1 MLSQWKLFDNLRRS
15 LVPAAL
21 DIAAAA
27 GMDRAVAGVA
37 LDRGRGRHPADAVH
51 HRGALRSGGQAGR
64 RARSDNIWPPSRCA
78 ARRHVVQ
85 ALLALAFLPYE
96 AFFCLDAI
104 MRTVGRMLFTHRRLL
119 EWNPSSDVDRALEQR
134 DRTGPARIL
143 SLDGDRPGH
152 RRRCVDWTCLSLIPL
167 ALPVAGP
174 ILLLWGASPAI
185 AWWISRP
192 LARRS
197 ARLTVDQTHFLR
209 KLARKTWAYFET
221 LRRPGRPL
229 AAARQR
235 AGTVRRSASR
245 IGPRRPTWDWR
256 CLPI

>member
-1 MLSQWKLFDNLRRS
+1 ML
-15 LVPAAL
+15 
-21 DIAAAA
+21 AAAWFWT
-27 GMDRAVAGVA
+27 AVVIGILLAPSVIA
-37 LDRGRGRHPADAVH
+37 SLSDLADKPAEVPFRQHLAAVE
-51 HRGALRSGGQAGR
+51 R
-64 RARSDNIWPPSRCA
+64 A

-104 MRTVGRMLFTHRRLL
+104 VRTIGRMLITHRRLL

-134 DRTGPARIL
+134 DRTDLLASYRSMAIAPAIAAAAWVGL
-143 SLDGDRPGH
+143 SFTNPA
-152 RRRCVDWTCLSLIPL
+152 VL
-167 ALPVAGP
+167 AVAGP

-221 LRRPGRPL
+221 LRRSGRPL
-229 AAARQR
+229 AATRQR
-235 AGTVRRSASR
+235 AGASGGQGR
-245 IGPRRPTWDWR
+245 ASHFADQHGTGTACQSDGA
-256 CLPI
+256 